1 MFTLFQF
8 KESGFRSQRMKNK
21 VYRELNVKLLTN
33 SHQPRSEKMISV
45 FKVQKT
51 TRQDQTRP
59 DKIRQDQTRPNKTRQ
74 DQTRPDKTRPD
85 QTRPD

>member
-1 MFTLFQF
+1 MINWFTLFQF

-51 TRQDQTRP
+51 TR
-59 DKIRQDQTRPNKTRQ
+59 
-74 DQTRPDKTRPD
+74 
-85 QTRPD
+85 